1 MAPTSV
7 RWKPPDAITITHK
20 QKLGVVYIYRDDSG
34 RRAAIGYAGR
44 ASRPTFQF
52 TYDDES
58 TAARRIEAFFR
69 DLSAF
74 QHATP
79 NSRSHH
85 SFKVDDVVSYSW
97 IHQQI
102 NVEWFRVVRIAPR
115 HVWLQPICGEIR
127 PSGNAGGD
135 SAPLINTT
143 SDNPAHWGFTD
154 REAPVEKHRASGDF
168 ITMKYGQ
175 ARKWDGSPVYASWN
189 V

>member
-7 RWKPPDAITITHK
+7 RWKPSDAITITHK
-20 QKLGVVYIYRDDSG
+20 QKLGVVYLYRDDCG

-52 TYDDES
+52 TYDDKS
-58 TAARRIEAFFR
+58 TVARRIEAFFR
-69 DLSAF
+69 DLSSF
-74 QHATP
+74 QNATP
-79 NSRSHH
+79 NCRSRH

-97 IHQQI
+97 VQQRT
-102 NVEWFRVVRIAPR
+102 NVEWFRVVRVSPR

-135 SAPLINTT
+135 SAPLVNTT
-143 SDNPAHWGFTD
+143 SDNPAEWGFSD
-154 REAPVEKHRASGDF
+154 REAPLQKHRASGDS
-168 ITMKYGQ
+168 ITMENGC
-175 ARKWDGSPVYASWN
+175 ARKWNGAPLYASWQ